1 MMAGLLDWLQEA
13 VGGGGDIVSGGNP
26 MQPGPPPMQMN
37 PYSGGMEPRRHVPP
51 NPTMPMPPM
60 QQAGQDAIPLPQPG
74 QNPETSFGQGAPPGG
89 PPLPPANLEAMMGQ
103 GPPPGAPPGGI
114 AQIPPGTDPMMGSP
128 TYPPNP
134 MADHARP
141 PMPMARPPGAPGAV
155 PPMPPAQ
162 TVNPQQPPAVPPN
175 PGASTQAAIDSYRKA
190 GGTMMNPGRP
200 DIGGEQAQARS
211 ILGRSLGL
219 NQNQENTL
227 RGSLGAGLKAAGEN
241 SNKGKGAA
249 LMGSAGAAIEGGKN
263 ADDKTTDQQ
272 DKVLGRAIQ
281 SKTAD
286 QAGINAGVNNRLAEA
301 RTRLAE
307 EQTKMAK
314 SGGKDS
320 VMNSQQQLYLR
331 GIGLVNNDPEV
342 KLAKAAYEAAVK
354 VGDPNS
360 PEVKAA
366 KKAHEDL
373 VAAKTKAHLENLG
386 VDPKIA
392 DKLGKQPGMSQDNP
406 VDTKGMTQDK
416 LNALPSGAYI
426 RTPDGKVLQKKQA
439 AAPAAGPNQAAPAQ
453 SMTSAVQ
460 PPIPPAVANARA
472 QAGADDEED

>member
-1 MMAGLLDWLQEA
+1 MALAEWVARLHELEGSAVPNVRMFKLCQDASVVGPFSGQPDYSWSPDEPLGLFHQSVAEINAGGSTLGGSA
-13 VGGGGDIVSGGNP
+13 GVGGS
-26 MQPGPPPMQMN
+26 
-37 PYSGGMEPRRHVPP
+37 
-51 NPTMPMPPM
+51 
-60 QQAGQDAIPLPQPG
+60 AG
-74 QNPETSFGQGAPPGG
+74 
-89 PPLPPANLEAMMGQ
+89 
-103 GPPPGAPPGGI
+103 
-114 AQIPPGTDPMMGSP
+114 
-128 TYPPNP
+128 
-134 MADHARP
+134 
-141 PMPMARPPGAPGAV
+141 
-155 PPMPPAQ
+155 
-162 TVNPQQPPAVPPN
+162 
-175 PGASTQAAIDSYRKA
+175 AIDVTK
-190 GGTMMNPGRP
+190 GGS
-200 DIGGEQAQARS
+200 A
-211 ILGRSLGL
+211 
-219 NQNQENTL
+219 
-227 RGSLGAGLKAAGEN
+227 GSLGAGLKAAGEN

-249 LMGSAGAAIEGGKN
+249 FMGSAGAAIEGGKN

-281 SKTAD
+281 SKAAD

-301 RTRLAE
+301 RTKLAE
-307 EQTKMAK
+307 SQTAMAK

-342 KLAKAAYEAAVK
+342 KLAKAAYEAAIK

-373 VAAKTKAHLENLG
+373 VSAKTKAHLENLG

-392 DKLGKQPGMSQDNP
+392 EKLGKQPGMSQENP
-406 VDTKGMTQDK
+406 VEVKGMTQDK
-416 LNALPSGAYI
+416 LNALPPGAYI

-453 SMTSAVQ
+453 SMTPAVQ

-472 QAGADDEED
+472 YAGADDEED

>member
-1 MMAGLLDWLQEA
+1 MGLLDWLSEA
-13 VGGGGDIVSGGNP
+13 VGGNP
-26 MQPGPPPMQMN
+26 AMNTEGTPMSPGP
-37 PYSGGMEPRRHVPP
+37 GA
-51 NPTMPMPPM
+51 TMPQYSPM
-60 QQAGQDAIPLPQPG
+60 
-74 QNPETSFGQGAPPGG
+74 GAPPPGG
-89 PPLPPANLEAMMGQ
+89 MGPDPEQMMGR
-103 GPPPGAPPGGI
+103 GPPPGV
-114 AQIPPGTDPMMGSP
+114 M
-128 TYPPNP
+128 YPPAGDP

-141 PMPMARPPGAPGAV
+141 PMPMPRPAGAPMPPQQQAPATPPVPPGAGA
-155 PPMPPAQ
+155 PMALE
-162 TVNPQQPPAVPPN
+162 
-175 PGASTQAAIDSYRKA
+175 SYRRA
-190 GGTMMNPGRP
+190 GGTMMDPGRP
-200 DIGGEQAQARS
+200 DMGPAQARS
-211 ILGRSLGL
+211 IIGRALGL
-219 NQNQENTL
+219 NPNQESTL

-249 LMGSAGAAIEGGKN
+249 FMGSAGAAIEGGKN

-281 SKTAD
+281 SKAAD

-301 RTRLAE
+301 RTKLAE
-307 EQTKMAK
+307 SQTAMAK

-342 KLAKAAYEAAVK
+342 KLAKAAYEAAIK

-373 VAAKTKAHLENLG
+373 VSAKTKAHLENLG

-392 DKLGKQPGMSQDNP
+392 EKLGKQPGMSQENP
-406 VDTKGMTQDK
+406 VEVKGMTQDK
-416 LNALPSGAYI
+416 LNALPPGAYI
-426 RTPDGKVLQKKQA
+426 RTPDGKVLQKKQ
-439 AAPAAGPNQAAPAQ
+439 PAAGQNQASPAQ
-453 SMTSAVQ
+453 SMTPAVQ

-472 QAGADDEED
+472 QAEADDEED